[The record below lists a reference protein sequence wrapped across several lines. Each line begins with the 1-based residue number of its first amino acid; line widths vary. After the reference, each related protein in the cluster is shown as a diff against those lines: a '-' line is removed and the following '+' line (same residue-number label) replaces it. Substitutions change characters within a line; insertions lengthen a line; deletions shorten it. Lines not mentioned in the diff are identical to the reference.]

1 MIFME
6 LLRQIRTAILI
17 SGEYTSEAEYRQIL
31 SAISDDPRS
40 LLALR
45 LIWEYGMSTTELC
58 SLKRRNVDSY
68 GMFITITGEGYVP
81 SSAARKIKI
90 RPSDDDL
97 FDLYGKVTDGIVSDY
112 VFQQKYASKTGTMIN
127 PNDFMKFITQKVLKK
142 TGIKITLRSLFRG
155 RFVDM
160 VENGTTN
167 MYDVLKVFGSENISK
182 MGIMEMGGKQ

>member
-1 MIFME
+1 M
-6 LLRQIRTAILI
+6 

-68 GMFITITGEGYVP
+68 GMIITITGEGYVP
-81 SSAARKIKI
+81 PCAARKIKI
-90 RPSDDDL
+90 RPSDDDI
-97 FDLYGKVTDGIVSDY
+97 FDLYNKVTDGIVSDY
-112 VFQQKYASKTGTMIN
+112 VFQQKYSSMTGKMMS
-127 PNDFMKFITQKVLKK
+127 PDDFMKRTSQKVLKR

-155 RFVDM
+155 KFIAM
-160 VENGTTN
+160 VENGTTD

-182 MGIMEMGGKQ
+182 MGIMEIGGKL